1 MEPEDTNSTIYNDK
15 NVTKPKSQP
24 RMTKKM
30 KSIVMYIHDQLG
42 GQVLDL
48 ELSPAQIKDVVNQA
62 FEEIKHYIT
71 DIYTV
76 TVPYSQCIDVSKYNI
91 DAVESVIRGQDSVL
105 TGIPF
110 QIPAMQLMNVT
121 GMYDLEEYANAM
133 LVKRNLNILSTD
145 MDFQYDKPN
154 RKLYVNANPN
164 PPKQVTI
171 RFKPEYFDVE
181 DIKEQYWITQLRKL
195 SLAMCKTIIGRIR
208 SKYTASSAKYQLD
221 GRDILAEG
229 NQEQQAIRAEL
240 DKNKDIFTVLN

>member
-76 TVPYSQCIDVSKYNI
+76 TV
-91 DAVESVIRGQDSVL
+91 
-105 TGIPF
+105 
-110 QIPAMQLMNVT
+110 
-121 GMYDLEEYANAM
+121 
-133 LVKRNLNILSTD
+133 
-145 MDFQYDKPN
+145 
-154 RKLYVNANPN
+154 
-164 PPKQVTI
+164 
-171 RFKPEYFDVE
+171 
-181 DIKEQYWITQLRKL
+181 
-195 SLAMCKTIIGRIR
+195 
-208 SKYTASSAKYQLD
+208 
-221 GRDILAEG
+221 
-229 NQEQQAIRAEL
+229 
-240 DKNKDIFTVLN
+240 